1 MISCLPSLPTGAVS
15 IEYSGDSPF
24 LNTCAVKVVSYSQLY
39 QSDLVGTYVTFWVTL
54 TSSSRLELKRDVNW
68 TYPYKPSSVYDGQLR
83 VKNNTHFLY
92 NASLTIYLDDPNND
106 TTFGNYK
113 LHVCGQVVQIFTV
126 SRLDHCATRNSS
138 LINITP
144 SLIVPRI
151 TSKNVTLVCT
161 VQGYQPLT
169 LVSWISQTCSD
180 KRCVSSISNQY
191 INSNCNFESSLTI
204 IDVTPKDTGVYTCNL
219 IDSSRNLT
227 TTLSKS

>member
-24 LNTCAVKVVSYSQLY
+24 LNTCAIKVVSYSQLY

-92 NASLTIYLDDPNND
+92 NASLTVYLDDPNND
-106 TTFGNYK
+106 TTFGKYK
-113 LHVCGQVVQIFTV
+113 LHICGQVVQTFTV

-151 TSKNVTLVCT
+151 ISENVTLVCT
-161 VQGYQPLT
+161 VQGYQPVT
-169 LVSWISQTCSD
+169 FVTWNCSNI
-180 KRCVSSISNQY
+180 RCVSSISDRY

-204 IDVTPKDTGVYTCNL
+204 VNVTPKDTGVYTCHL
-219 IDSSRNLT
+219 IESSSNLT
-227 TTLSKS
+227 TTLSKP